1 VGRRVSG
8 HAGPGVESLGES
20 VEEKRLEIGDLR
32 LRAEVHDLKSAIT
45 EETMRKFTH
54 FNAQTVDE
62 AVTALRR
69 YGIRA
74 SIIAGGTDILGK
86 MKDEILPSYPEA
98 LINIKTIPGLDFL
111 KEEAGVLRI
120 GALAKLEDI
129 GKEPLIRAKYSA
141 LAQAAARTA
150 SPHLREMGTLA
161 GNLCQDIRCWYYRNP
176 NNRFPCLRKGGGRCY
191 AIEGDNRY
199 HSIMG
204 GSVEGGCY
212 AVHPSDTAPALIALN
227 AGVMT
232 SKRMIHVEDL
242 FQVDVAKTTVLDA
255 DEMITEVQVPEPPAE
270 SRSAFLKFAI
280 RKSIDFP
287 IVNCAAMITM
297 KSGKVAAARICLNAI
312 AVKPYRAVKAEQVIL
327 RKVVDEKIA
336 EEAGIAAMAEAKPME
351 RNGYMVQIARVLVKR
366 AILACGGSN

>member
-1 VGRRVSG
+1 
-8 HAGPGVESLGES
+8 
-20 VEEKRLEIGDLR
+20 
-32 LRAEVHDLKSAIT
+32 
-45 EETMRKFTH
+45 MRKFTH
-54 FNAQTVDE
+54 INAQTVDE

-69 YGIRA
+69 YGNRA
-74 SIIAGGTDILGK
+74 SIIAGGTDLLGK
-86 MKDEILPSYPEA
+86 MKDEILPKYPEA
-98 LINIKTIPGLDFL
+98 LINIKTITGLDFL

-120 GALAKLEDI
+120 GTLTRLEDI
-129 GKEPLIRAKYSA
+129 AKEPLIREKYAA
-141 LAQAAARTA
+141 LAQAAGRTA
-150 SPHLREMGTLA
+150 SPHLREMGTLG

-232 SKRMIHVEDL
+232 SKRMINLDNF
-242 FQVDVAKTTVLDA
+242 FQVDVTKTTVLDS
-255 DEMITEVQVPEPPAE
+255 DEIVTEIQVPEPIPG
-270 SRSAFLKFAI
+270 SKSAFLKFAI

-287 IVNCAAMITM
+287 IVNCAAMIASS
-297 KSGKVAAARICLNAI
+297 KGKVTAARICLNAI
-312 AVKPYRAVKAEQVIL
+312 AVKPYRAAKAEETIL
-327 RKVVDEKIA
+327 KKRIDEKIA
-336 EEAGIAAMAEAKPME
+336 EAAGNAAMSDAKPME

-366 AILACGGSN
+366 AILACVESN